1 MTTLT
6 AITISGLYC
15 LLKLVSFFFLNHCM
29 LSYQQCF
36 ETSQICTFWM
46 KWFLN
51 YFCWCQQSS
60 DENISWQHFNNVNWN
75 SSTQLTFKIFLKFTI
90 RGLQILLISLYAK
103 IIFFN
108 VFVFRNEDSRL
119 HQHLFDGRS
128 RCGQVS
134 APLLHR
140 SLGSQIT
147 VSFLFS

>member
-1 MTTLT
+1 
-6 AITISGLYC
+6 
-15 LLKLVSFFFLNHCM
+15 M

-51 YFCWCQQSS
+51 YLCWCQQSS
-60 DENISWQHFNNVNWN
+60 VENISWQHFNNVKWN
-75 SSTQLTFKIFLKFTI
+75 STYFKMFLKLTI
-90 RGLQILLISLYAK
+90 RGLQIVLISLYAK
-103 IIFFN
+103 IKILKPFF
-108 VFVFRNEDSRL
+108 FRNEDSRL

-134 APLLHR
+134 APLVHR

-147 VSFLFS
+147 VSFLISLSFNLTINIRVTELFSRQM